1 MLFRRAVQSSQPP
14 SPDPRFVCEFM
25 PANTNS
31 QLGDN
36 VRIPILINAEEYRRI
51 SIRVEGSNCDYLRT
65 NLYLLAE
72 SPAVRYQ
79 FFFMRV
85 CSHLP
90 ACLGVGFGLHLPTP
104 TCRLA
109 GPWWDRYRVSYST
122 WAVAAILFTQC
133 MQGGPEGDGGA
144 GGGLG
149 GGPGLGGAAVAPGWA
164 AQGALGV
171 GGAGGGQQDQE
182 LDQQLFLI
190 LTYILSYDKQVTNLI
205 QYFFMLIEW

>member
-1 MLFRRAVQSSQPP
+1 
-14 SPDPRFVCEFM
+14 
-25 PANTNS
+25 
-31 QLGDN
+31 
-36 VRIPILINAEEYRRI
+36 
-51 SIRVEGSNCDYLRT
+51 
-65 NLYLLAE
+65 
-72 SPAVRYQ
+72 
-79 FFFMRV
+79 
-85 CSHLP
+85 
-90 ACLGVGFGLHLPTP
+90 
-104 TCRLA
+104 
-109 GPWWDRYRVSYST
+109 
-122 WAVAAILFTQC
+122 